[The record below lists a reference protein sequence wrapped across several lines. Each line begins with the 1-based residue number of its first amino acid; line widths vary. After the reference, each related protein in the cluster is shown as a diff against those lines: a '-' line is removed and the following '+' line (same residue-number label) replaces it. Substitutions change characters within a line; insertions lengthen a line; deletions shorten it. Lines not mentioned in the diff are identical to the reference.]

1 MGGGGAWSKDHDKIL
16 DHARGLHYDH
26 VPGISLPDADASRET
41 WTTAMDAFND
51 WKARERVKEA
61 SGQAWWQTY
70 KGGGG
75 GKPPGGGTKK
85 PGPDWDNPDPG
96 TGTGPYPEPNIY
108 FPMLVPE
115 YSDPQAQDWSE
126 YMPDGQSGLLYQPW
140 SQEYGEQF
148 MQPNIWDY
156 QPPELKV
163 GRPQYFKNP
172 LGIMDVTDYVP
183 PSESTTTNPNNGP
196 GSEEGGGGNM
206 PPQSGFIIGADGKGY
221 AVDENGMVIGPSGY
235 PSIDLTAK
243 HNPQQKVSTT
253 ISNAIANLLGI
264 NVPTISIPEYS
275 MEDLLGPESDNS
287 GNAGTQPGGAPS
299 GGHHG

>member
-16 DHARGLHYDH
+16 DHARDLHYDH
-26 VPGISLPDADASRET
+26 VPGINLPDADASMET

-70 KGGGG
+70 KGGDGG
-75 GKPPGGGTKK
+75 GKPPGGGTEK

-96 TGTGPYPEPNIY
+96 TGTGPYPDSNIY

-115 YSDPQAQDWSE
+115 YNDPKAQDWSQ
-126 YMPDGQSGLLYQPW
+126 YMSQGGSGLLFQPW
-140 SQEYGEQF
+140 SKEYGEQY

-172 LGIMDVTDYVP
+172 LGIMDVVDYVP
-183 PSESTTTNPNNGP
+183 PSETPTTTNPNDDPGSQTDGTGGDSYGVDSHGGMMPGDRGYLGYMAQLAALEAMMDLDMNTDIGGTSPGGTSGGSGNSPGP
-196 GSEEGGGGNM
+196 GGPAGGG
-206 PPQSGFIIGADGKGY
+206 
-221 AVDENGMVIGPSGY
+221 
-235 PSIDLTAK
+235 
-243 HNPQQKVSTT
+243 H
-253 ISNAIANLLGI
+253 SNK
-264 NVPTISIPEYS
+264 
-275 MEDLLGPESDNS
+275 
-287 GNAGTQPGGAPS
+287 
-299 GGHHG
+299 